1 MAVINR
7 TEAQARTRLSDS
19 RRPEMPEKTPE
30 EIAAAKA
37 KAEDE
42 AKEKAKAEAKAEE
55 DVLKIE
61 GEFDPERALTTIRAQ
76 RKVERELK
84 AELAELRSLKDEKA
98 EAEAAEVEA
107 AKGQETKI
115 AERDATIE
123 SLNVRLGKQEVEY
136 DFKTKAAALGVEDL
150 DLAYLAAERAGLLGD
165 YDEKAE
171 TVGDHDFDKLAE
183 KYPSIIG
190 ESSDDTRQTGD
201 GGARKSG
208 KKADVG
214 TQFNRT
220 VRDAFRR

>member
-1 MAVINR
+1 
-7 TEAQARTRLSDS
+7 
-19 RRPEMPEKTPE
+19 MPEKTPE

-37 KAEDE
+37 EATKKAE
-42 AKEKAKAEAKAEE
+42 AEAKAEE
-55 DVLKIE
+55 DALKIE

-84 AELAELRSLKDEKA
+84 AELAELRGLKTEKDA
-98 EAEAAEVEA
+98 AEAAEAEE

-123 SLNVRLGKQEVEY
+123 SLNARLGKQEVKF
-136 DFKTKAAALGVEDL
+136 DFMQQAADLGVEDL

-190 ESSDDTRQTGD
+190 ESGGSARQPGD
-201 GGARKSG
+201 AGARAG
-208 KKADVG
+208 GRKATPG
-214 TQFNRT
+214 ANFNKV